1 MLKDREGIPIG
12 LMSADD
18 FVQNTGSSLSSYQ
31 VTSLNLYFSN
41 EDGTKLVSE
50 KINDVHY
57 SGNTSIEKLI
67 VEQLMRGPASS
78 KAQATILKDTKS
90 LGVSVK
96 MAFAM

>member
-1 MLKDREGIPIG
+1 M
-12 LMSADD
+12 
-18 FVQNTGSSLSSYQ
+18 
-31 VTSLNLYFSN
+31 TSLNLYFSN

-57 SGNTSIEKLI
+57 SSTYRKLI

-78 KAQATILKDTKS
+78 KAQATIPKDTKL

-96 MAFAM
+96 DGICYVNLDSTF

>member
-1 MLKDREGIPIG
+1 MKKMKKSKGSTLQAAVVQTLVQVDGIDFVSFYVGDDVLKDREGIPIG

-57 SGNTSIEKLI
+57 KQQYL
-67 VEQLMRGPASS
+67 
-78 KAQATILKDTKS
+78 
-90 LGVSVK
+90 
-96 MAFAM
+96 